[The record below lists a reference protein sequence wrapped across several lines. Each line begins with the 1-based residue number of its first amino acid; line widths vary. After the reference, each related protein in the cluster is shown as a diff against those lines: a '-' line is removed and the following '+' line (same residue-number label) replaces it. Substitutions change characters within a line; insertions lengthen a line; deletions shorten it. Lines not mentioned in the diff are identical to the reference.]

1 MSQFEFDP
9 IKPKTLEKILSRLEF
24 QKAFQ
29 KKGHAFYRHEDG
41 RMTTVPRQPGR
52 MIAPPLLKEIL
63 RDIEV
68 DTCRFKEFLE
78 ELEKK

>member
-1 MSQFEFDP
+1 MSQYEYDP
-9 IKPKTLEKILSRLEF
+9 IKPKTIEKILKRLEF
-24 QKAFQ
+24 EKVHQ

-52 MIAPPLLKEIL
+52 KLASPLLKEIL

-68 DTCRFKEFLE
+68 DTLQFNGFLDD
-78 ELEKK
+78 LKKK